1 MSETSSHESFYDS
14 LSDVLEDTTNAEFF
28 PELSA
33 FLSQEEINKS
43 LDLARE
49 AIANSELEDFD
60 SEKEITQIFKT
71 SPSSLR
77 EKTSQKETKLDEQM
91 ISAMPQGNRPTQSLT
106 LPEQESPVL
115 QNRSI
120 SSPTSKRK
128 PTGSPLLT
136 ASPSY
141 IRSLR
146 SAERRGPKALNSSAR
161 SKLVYQ
167 GSLGSQSQLRDKAAN
182 LIEELSSIFREA
194 AKPRNLNLNGES
206 SSPDSGYLSPK
217 NQPSI
222 LSTLASQSPTEDYP
236 EMETEVKLPKAK
248 HINDYCQKS
257 QAQSGNGILHE
268 PLCDPMNL
276 PAAPRFTQKL
286 RSQEVAEGSRVYL
299 ECRVMGNPTPQ
310 VRWFCEGKE
319 LQNSPDIQIQCE
331 SRGLHTLVI
340 TEAFEDDTGRYSCLA
355 TNPSG
360 SDTTSAEVFI
370 EGASSSDSDSESLV
384 LKSKA
389 GNMPQAQKKTSSVS
403 LTIGS
408 SSPKTGVTTAVIQ
421 PISVP
426 VQQVQSPTSYLCLL
440 DGANSAYTPPIFTK
454 ELQNVTASEG
464 QVVVLECR
472 VRGAPP
478 LQVTWFREG
487 IEIQDSP
494 DFRILQKKPRS
505 TVEPEEI
512 CTLVIAETF
521 PEDAGIFTCSA
532 RNEYGSVTSMAELVV
547 NSANM
552 ENCGHDFIR
561 QSNSDDFQHDPPPPP
576 PLEISSFE
584 MTPEKPPENQPVTH
598 RELGPGMAGLQLQ
611 LNSARRETNGIH
623 LSHGVNGL
631 INGKAKSKKS
641 APKPAVL
648 LSPTKEPPPLL
659 AKPKL
664 DPSKIQQLQNQI
676 RLEQEGSQLYHQQ
689 SSAPQNPPPSPPFPP
704 PPSFQELEA
713 SQSVP
718 FPDQM
723 NVLTSHSSP
732 TMQPSSSFNYARPK
746 QFIAAQNISPA
757 SGYVTPSSS
766 SSTSSLPSPM
776 SPTAT
781 QKQFG
786 RVPVPPFSQPFPSEG
801 EYLWSPSSPSPPP
814 PPPPVF
820 SPNTA
825 FPMSDSFPLPPP
837 PPPPLPGSAPSPS
850 YCPSPNTRFG
860 HSNQTPAAFLSSML
874 PSQPTPIAVNALG
887 LPKSVTPVGFPKKTG
902 RTARIASDEE
912 IQGTKDAVIQ
922 DLERKLRFKEDLLN
936 NGQPKLTYEERMARR
951 LLGADSATVFNI
963 HEPEEDPA
971 TQEVES
977 LHASSIVNS
986 QDGQKEYKVSSCEQ
1000 RLISEIEYRL
1010 ERSPLDDSGDESQQG
1025 DGPVENGVAPYF
1037 EMKLKH
1043 YKIFEGMPVTFTCRV
1058 AGNPKPKI
1066 YWFKDG
1072 KQISARSDHY
1082 SIQKDPDGTCSL
1094 HTTASTL
1101 DDDGNYTILAA
1112 NPQGRVSCTG
1122 RLMVQAVNQRGR
1134 SPRSP
1139 SGQPHVRRPRS
1150 RSRDSGDENEPIQER
1165 FFRPHFLQAP
1175 GDLTVQEGKLC
1186 RMDCKVSGLPTPDL
1200 SWQLDG
1206 KPIRPDNAHKML
1218 VRENG
1223 VHSLII
1229 EPVTSR
1235 DAGIY
1240 TCVATNRAGQNSFS
1254 LELIVAAKEAHHAPA
1269 FLEKLQNTGVADGY
1283 PVRLECRVSGVP
1295 PPQIFWKKE
1304 NESLTYSTDRVSMHQ
1319 DNHGY
1324 ICLLIQGAT
1333 KEDAGW
1339 YTVSAKNEAG
1349 IVSCTARLDVYTQ
1362 WHQQPQST
1370 KPKKVRPSASRY
1382 AALSDQGLDIKAA
1395 FQPEANPSH
1404 LTLNSGLVES
1414 DDL

>member
-1 MSETSSHESFYDS
+1 MSETSSHDSFYDS
-14 LSDVLEDTTNAEFF
+14 LSDMQEESKNADFS
-28 PELSA
+28 PGLSA

-43 LDLARE
+43 LDLAQR
-49 AIANSELEDFD
+49 AIADSEIEDFD
-60 SEKEITQIFKT
+60 SEKEISRIFNT
-71 SPSSLR
+71 SPVSLC
-77 EKTSQKETKLDEQM
+77 ENPPHKETKSGEQ
-91 ISAMPQGNRPTQSLT
+91 
-106 LPEQESPVL
+106 
-115 QNRSI
+115 I
-120 SSPTSKRK
+120 SSGKAQEKRSTPVQPLAEERTETVTSPACRRK
-128 PTGSPLLT
+128 PTMSPLL

-146 SAERRGPKALNSSAR
+146 KAEKRGAKAPSTTAKPKPAHQ
-161 SKLVYQ
+161 SKA
-167 GSLGSQSQLRDKAAN
+167 GPQSQLCDKAAN
-182 LIEELSSIFREA
+182 FIEELTSIFREA
-194 AKPRNLNLNGES
+194 AKPKNRSPNGES

-217 NQPSI
+217 NQPSA
-222 LSTLASQSPTEDYP
+222 LMSASASQSPTEDQQEVVKFP
-236 EMETEVKLPKAK
+236 EASHGHQADQDLDLPSSTISHPQPQKA
-248 HINDYCQKS
+248 
-257 QAQSGNGILHE
+257 
-268 PLCDPMNL
+268 L
-276 PAAPRFTQKL
+276 PFPTAPRFIQKL

-299 ECRVMGNPTPQ
+299 ECRVTGNPTPR

-319 LQNSPDIQIQCE
+319 LHNTPDIQIHCE
-331 SRGLHTLVI
+331 GGDLHTLI
-340 TEAFEDDTGRYSCLA
+340 IAEAFEDDTGRYTCLA

-370 EGASSSDSDSESLV
+370 EGASSTDSDSESLAF
-384 LKSKA
+384 KSKA
-389 GNMPQAQKKTSSVS
+389 GAMPQAQKKTTSVS

-421 PISVP
+421 PLSVP
-426 VQQVQSPTSYLCLL
+426 VQQVHSPTSYLCRP
-440 DGANSAYTPPIFTK
+440 DGTTAACFPPVFTK
-454 ELQNVTASEG
+454 ELQNTAASEG

-478 LQVTWFREG
+478 LQVQWFRQG
-487 IEIQDSP
+487 SEIQDSP

-505 TVEPEEI
+505 TAEPEEI

-532 RNEYGSVTSMAELVV
+532 RNDYGSVTSTAQLVV
-547 NSANM
+547 TSANT
-552 ENCGHDFIR
+552 ENCSYDSMGE
-561 QSNSDDFQHDPPPPP
+561 SNNSHFQHFPPPPP
-576 PLEISSFE
+576 ILEKSSFE
-584 MTPEKPPENQPVTH
+584 LASKKPSEIPQVNSPA
-598 RELGPGMAGLQLQ
+598 LGLSMAALQMQ
-611 LNSARRETNGIH
+611 FGSAERETNGVH
-623 LSHGVNGL
+623 PSHGVNGL
-631 INGKAKSKKS
+631 INGKANGNKSL
-641 APKPAVL
+641 PTPAGL
-648 LSPTKEPPPLL
+648 ILPTKEPPPLL

-664 DPSKIQQLQNQI
+664 
-676 RLEQEGSQLYHQQ
+676 
-689 SSAPQNPPPSPPFPP
+689 
-704 PPSFQELEA
+704 
-713 SQSVP
+713 
-718 FPDQM
+718 
-723 NVLTSHSSP
+723 
-732 TMQPSSSFNYARPK
+732 
-746 QFIAAQNISPA
+746 
-757 SGYVTPSSS
+757 
-766 SSTSSLPSPM
+766 
-776 SPTAT
+776 
-781 QKQFG
+781 
-786 RVPVPPFSQPFPSEG
+786 
-801 EYLWSPSSPSPPP
+801 
-814 PPPPVF
+814 
-820 SPNTA
+820 
-825 FPMSDSFPLPPP
+825 
-837 PPPPLPGSAPSPS
+837 
-850 YCPSPNTRFG
+850 
-860 HSNQTPAAFLSSML
+860 
-874 PSQPTPIAVNALG
+874 
-887 LPKSVTPVGFPKKTG
+887 GFPKKAS

-922 DLERKLRFKEDLLN
+922 DLERKLRFKEDILN
-936 NGQPKLTYEERMARR
+936 NGQPRLTYEERMARR
-951 LLGADSATVFNI
+951 LLGAESATVFNI
-963 HEPEEDPA
+963 QEPEEEM
-971 TQEVES
+971 TNQ
-977 LHASSIVNS
+977 
-986 QDGQKEYKVSSCEQ
+986 EYKVSSCEQ

-1010 ERSPLDDSGDESQQG
+1010 ERSPVDESGDDIQYG
-1025 DGPVENGVAPYF
+1025 DVPVENGMAPFF

-1072 KQISARSDHY
+1072 KQISPKSDHY
-1082 SIQKDPDGTCSL
+1082 TIQRDLDGTCSL
-1094 HTTASTL
+1094 HTSASTL
-1101 DDDGNYTILAA
+1101 DDDGNFTIMAA

-1139 SGQPHVRRPRS
+1139 SGHPHVRRPRS

-1206 KPIRPDNAHKML
+1206 KPIRPDSAHKML

-1240 TCVATNRAGQNSFS
+1240 TCIATNRAGQNSFS
-1254 LELIVAAKEAHHAPA
+1254 LELVVAAKEAHKPPV

-1304 NESLTYSTDRVSMHQ
+1304 NESLTHSTDRVSMHQ

-1362 WHQQPQST
+1362 WHQQPQTT

-1404 LTLNSGLVES
+1404 LTLNTGLVES
-1414 DDL
+1414 EDL